1 MSADEERAGRTVS
14 IAVSRSFTPCAWCG
28 LPSEAGP
35 VCSICGSPVLDITGW
50 TTVLDVTWP
59 VELPPLARSPEAGH
73 HWAGVERVA
82 DLFRVPELNLRPWLE
97 EVPEGE
103 EPRLLLIEPGV
114 ETPPPPIPDPPAIVD
129 AIRVAEAAASVPT
142 LWVAP
147 APAPQPFRHEVAWAF
162 QPTETERRLIRLE
175 MLRTRGATM
184 LAIGIGA
191 TGVIY
196 LIDHALR

>member
-1 MSADEERAGRTVS
+1 
-14 IAVSRSFTPCAWCG
+14 
-28 LPSEAGP
+28 
-35 VCSICGSPVLDITGW
+35 
-50 TTVLDVTWP
+50 
-59 VELPPLARSPEAGH
+59 
-73 HWAGVERVA
+73 
-82 DLFRVPELNLRPWLE
+82 
-97 EVPEGE
+97 
-103 EPRLLLIEPGV
+103 LIEPGV

-147 APAPQPFRHEVAWAF
+147 APAPQPFRLEVAWAF

>member
-1 MSADEERAGRTVS
+1 VS
-14 IAVSRSFTPCAWCG
+14 IAVSCSFAACAWCG
-28 LPSEAGP
+28 LLSEAGP
-35 VCSICGSPVLDITGW
+35 VCSICGSPALDIAGW

-59 VELPPLARSPEAGH
+59 VELPPPARSHEADH
-73 HWAGVERVA
+73 HWVSLDRVA
-82 DLFRVPELNLRPWLE
+82 DLFRIPELTLRSWLE
-97 EVPEGE
+97 DSPERE
-103 EPRLLLIEPGV
+103 EPRLLLIEPGIQ
-114 ETPPPPIPDPPAIVD
+114 TPPPPTPDPPAILD
-129 AIRVAEAAASVPT
+129 PIRVAEAEPSGPS

-147 APAPQPFRHEVAWAF
+147 MPAPQPFRLEAAWAF

-196 LIDHALR
+196 LIDHALQ